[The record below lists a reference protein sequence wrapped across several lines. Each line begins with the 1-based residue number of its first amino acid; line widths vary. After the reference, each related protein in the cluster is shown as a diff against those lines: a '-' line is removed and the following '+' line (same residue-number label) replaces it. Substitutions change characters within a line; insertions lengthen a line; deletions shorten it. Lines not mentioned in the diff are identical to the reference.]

1 MTISLVGTTQAAFL
15 LNIST
20 GRLRTL
26 LNQGR
31 VIGAYKV
38 KRLWMIPLN
47 QRGMPEI
54 IPGCRGPEGTWNKN
68 KRTGN
73 TFIHVLRRTIDY
85 NRDNGTAYPA
95 VAVKVGDKKDY
106 CHALKINGPC
116 QIVYQPHQPNQSQAG
131 GARLWI
137 EVEPQYIVERKYFSD
152 GDYGPPPEVLHQR
165 SKSKGFK
172 NRKKKLKI
180 QDQHSTVSYL
190 NIG

>member
-1 MTISLVGTTQAAFL
+1 MTTSSVRTTQAAFL

-31 VIGAYKV
+31 VIGAHKI
-38 KRLWMIPLN
+38 KRIWMIPLN
-47 QRGMPEI
+47 HRGMPEI
-54 IPGCRGPEGTWNKN
+54 IPGSRGPEGTWNKN

-73 TFIHVLRRTIDY
+73 TFIHVLRKTIDY

-116 QIVYQPHQPNQSQAG
+116 QIIYQPHQPNKSQAG

-137 EVEPQYIVERKYFSD
+137 EVEPEYIIERQYFYD
-152 GDYGPPPEVLHQR
+152 GDYGPPPEVVQQR

-172 NRKKKLKI
+172 NRKKKKKKKSKI
-180 QDQHSTVSYL
+180 QV
-190 NIG
+190 